1 MALYIYFMDMKS
13 SLNQKIISII
23 NNYFT
28 NNVKTVQYLS
38 DLLNLSRESVYRRL
52 KNEIPFSF
60 HEIVIIASE
69 IGISIDEIVGYESKD
84 RAFFDFKIF
93 DPSAPVDRYSEMMNK
108 IIEMFYKISNSESS
122 DIVLTMNRLPIALYM
137 QSENLSKFHYY
148 KWIHQTQDIPFKTS
162 FSEYIVPSEI
172 NSIQKKYKYVYNTII
187 SSTIVF
193 DNNLFRSVTNSISY
207 YYKCNLINKEELI
220 LLKDELHQAIDMM
233 ESITKNKMIDY
244 DSQKPY
250 SDISL
255 YLSSLDIE
263 SNSLYFNSGME
274 ECTYYWIHSLYP
286 IYVYNKEICKK
297 QKNWINSLLKYSTLI
312 SKCNEN
318 IRFNFFDRQRNYI
331 NKVGE

>member
-1 MALYIYFMDMKS
+1 MDMKS
-13 SLNQKIISII
+13 SLNKKIISII

-69 IGISIDEIVGYESKD
+69 IGMSIDEIVGYESKD

-93 DPSAPVDRYSEMMNK
+93 DNSGSVERYSEMMNK
-108 IIEMFYKISNSESS
+108 IIEMFYKIGNSEANT
-122 DIVLTMNRLPIALYM
+122 VLTMNRLPVALYV

-148 KWIHQTQDIPFKTS
+148 KWVHQTQDIPFKTS
-162 FSEYIVPSEI
+162 FSEYIIPSEI
-172 NSIQKKYKYVYNTII
+172 ISIQKKYKYVYNSINNL
-187 SSTIVF
+187 TIVF
-193 DNNLFRSVTNSISY
+193 DNNLFRSITNSIVY
-207 YYKCNLINKEELI
+207 YYKCNLINEDEII
-220 LLKDELHQAIDMM
+220 LLKEELHQAIDMI
-233 ESITKNKMIDY
+233 ESITKDKMIDS
-244 DSQKPY
+244 DNQKSHP
-250 SDISL
+250 DISL

-263 SNSLYFNSGME
+263 SNSLYFNSNTE
-274 ECTYYWIHSLYP
+274 ECAYYWIHSLYP

-297 QKNWINSLLKYSTLI
+297 QKDWINSLLKYSTLI

-318 IRFNFFDRQRNYI
+318 IRFDCFDMQRNFI
-331 NKVGE
+331 DKIKK